1 MVSGVL
7 LEGLVPRRF
16 GGSAELGQAMLA
28 DGEPQG
34 SEGAF
39 TLEVVLDEGEPPRL
53 LIAGIGAVYG
63 PDGAR
68 GLEDGE
74 RPPTLLQGHA
84 SALVEGGLLAE
95 MVTEDDRLAKIARQV
110 G

>member
-1 MVSGVL
+1 MPRWLGGGAEAGHGV
-7 LEGLVPRRF
+7 
-16 GGSAELGQAMLA
+16 LA

-34 SEGAF
+34 SEHVFA
-39 TLEVVLDEGEPPRL
+39 LEVVLDEGEPPRL
-53 LIAGIGAVYG
+53 LIVGVGAVYG

-84 SALVEGGLLAE
+84 SALVEEGLLAE
-95 MVTEDDRLAKIARQV
+95 VVTEQDRLAKVARQV